1 MRSPWNK
8 KPPANQATF
17 GSAPQCGAGLDK
29 RPPGFIGPGSPFTT
43 ANDGGFSISKR
54 TRFVLV
60 LGILGLLLT
69 AGTYSRG
76 RFYIHAGEINPGDL
90 ELVLEI
96 LQQTEELFA
105 SIYNYLPAE
114 NLDLIIMPSVQEM
127 KAVLGVGPWVGA
139 YYANYKT
146 YLQPLGILKKREVL
160 RKILFIE
167 YAHYFIDSYTG
178 GTCPPWFN
186 EMCSYY
192 LFRLYADK
200 PAVLPAPG
208 APFTNVPGDAPP
220 AGRPPAQPPAAGKQ
234 RPSAGITDAPG
245 TAAAPVAGQTAPDA
259 ADASTPPA
267 SGYTFT
273 RYCDFT
279 DLNRNIR
286 ERDRLEAFYN
296 HSLRFS
302 FFLQERYG
310 VNPCLDLLKAMHGG
324 VSLEKAME
332 QATGKTP
339 AVLFEKDYL
348 TWPSGK

>member
-8 KPPANQATF
+8 KP
-17 GSAPQCGAGLDK
+17 L
-29 RPPGFIGPGSPFTT
+29 I
-43 ANDGGFSISKR
+43 
-54 TRFVLV
+54 VLV
-60 LGILGLLLT
+60 LGLLGLLLT

-96 LQQTEELFA
+96 LQQAEELFA

-200 PAVLPAPG
+200 PAVLPTPG
-208 APFTNVPGDAPP
+208 APFTSVPGDAPP
-220 AGRPPAQPPAAGKQ
+220 AAGKQRSPAQPPAAGRQ
-234 RPSAGITDAPG
+234 RPPAGPADAPG
-245 TAAAPVAGQTAPDA
+245 TAATPKAGQTAPGTAATPKAGQTAPGTAAMPKAGQTAPDA
-259 ADASTPPA
+259 ADTSTPPA
-267 SGYTFT
+267 SGFAFT

-310 VNPCLDLLKAMHGG
+310 VNPCLDLLKVMHGG

>member
-8 KPPANQATF
+8 KP
-17 GSAPQCGAGLDK
+17 L
-29 RPPGFIGPGSPFTT
+29 I
-43 ANDGGFSISKR
+43 
-54 TRFVLV
+54 VLV
-60 LGILGLLLT
+60 LGLLGLLLT

-96 LQQTEELFA
+96 LQQAEELFA

-200 PAVLPAPG
+200 PAVLPTPG
-208 APFTNVPGDAPP
+208 APKAGETAPD
-220 AGRPPAQPPAAGKQ
+220 AAG
-234 RPSAGITDAPG
+234 PADAPG
-245 TAAAPVAGQTAPDA
+245 TAATPMGGGIAPAA

-267 SGYTFT
+267 SGFTFT